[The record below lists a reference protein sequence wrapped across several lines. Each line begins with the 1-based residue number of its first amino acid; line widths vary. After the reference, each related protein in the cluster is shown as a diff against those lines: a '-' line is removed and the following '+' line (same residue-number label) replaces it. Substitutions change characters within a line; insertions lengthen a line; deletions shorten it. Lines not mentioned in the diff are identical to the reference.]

1 MRLYDKDCKNAKP
14 RESIYRLFDG
24 KGLYLEVTPK
34 GANHWRFKYH
44 YLGKEKRISLGS
56 YPAVGLAKARQ
67 KCAEAR
73 ELLEMNI
80 DPSAARQQERRKLLR
95 ETENTFKAVAM
106 EWHENRTERW
116 SEGYAQEVM
125 DRMQTDLF
133 PAIGSMPIKDI
144 ETPDLLA
151 ALRRVEKRGA
161 LELARKAR
169 CICGEVFRY
178 GIQTGRCKE
187 DISVH
192 LRGALRSRKT
202 KHYAAIETREIPELL
217 EALARQ
223 DRSVYDRTRRAI
235 KLSLLTF
242 QRPGEIRKATWGEI
256 DWEGRQWMI
265 PAERMKMRR
274 AHIVPLSRQALA
286 VLEEQREEV
295 KRLNTNLVFPSL
307 IRHKN
312 PLSDNTVRVALHK
325 LGFKDRM
332 TPHGFRALART
343 TIRETL
349 DYAPDIIE
357 AQLAH
362 KPPGPLG
369 AAYDR
374 ATFLRQRTVMM
385 QAWADYLDGVAVTGK
400 SSLEASVLEAA
411 KDMRETSIQS
421 RSMQPQ
427 QPTVAQSPAL
437 HSLATTVS

>member
-1 MRLYDKDCKNAKP
+1 MKLYDKDCKNAKP
-14 RESIYRLFDG
+14 RESVYRIFDG

-34 GANHWRFKYH
+34 GARHWRLKYH

-56 YPAVGLAKARQ
+56 YPAVGLADARQ
-67 KCAEAR
+67 KSLEAR
-73 ELLEMNI
+73 KLLDMNI
-80 DPSAARQQERRKLLR
+80 DPSAARKQERRKALR
-95 ETENTFKAVAM
+95 EVENSFKAVAL

-116 SEGYAQEVM
+116 SKGYAQEIM
-125 DRMQTDLF
+125 ERMETDLF
-133 PAIGSMPIKDI
+133 PALGSMPIHTI

-192 LRGALRSRKT
+192 LRGALKTRRT

-217 EALARQ
+217 EALARE
-223 DRSVYDRTRRAI
+223 DGNMYDRTRRAI

-242 QRPGEIRKATWGEI
+242 QRPGEIRKATWAEI
-256 DWEGRQWMI
+256 DWEGRQWVI

-274 AHIVPLSRQALA
+274 AHIVPLSQQALA
-286 VLEEQREEV
+286 VLKEQREETR
-295 KRLNTNLVFPSL
+295 RLNTDLVFPSL
-307 IRHKN
+307 VRHKK
-312 PLSDNTVRVALHK
+312 PISDGTVRVALHK

-343 TIRETL
+343 TIREQL

-374 ATFLRQRTVMM
+374 ATFLKQRTVMM
-385 QAWADYLDGVAVTGK
+385 QAWADYLDAIATTEKVAVADTN
-400 SSLEASVLEAA
+400 VEAA
-411 KDMRETSIQS
+411 PS
-421 RSMQPQ
+421 
-427 QPTVAQSPAL
+427 
-437 HSLATTVS
+437 